1 MEPSKLDYET
11 TSQYDLTI
19 LVSDP
24 YGLLATDVVTVDIKD
39 VNESPVIQNLPHTV
53 SISENVMGKITV
65 LNIDVTDQ
73 DGDMLFYTVST
84 WPSTTSLF
92 AIDSTGK
99 I

>member
-11 TSQYDLTI
+11 TSQYDVTI

-24 YGLLATDVVTVDIKD
+24 HGLLATDVVTVDIKD

-53 SISENVMGKITV
+53 SISENVIGKITV
-65 LNIDVTDQ
+65 LNIYVTDQ

-92 AIDSTGK
+92 VIDSTGK